1 MVPNSLVYHLL
12 MFHSFRVLELR
23 GRIPGKHTNTKYLVQ
38 VGVANDGKL
47 NGIDMN
53 LYADCGSSPN
63 DLDVGYAQT
72 WVDNGKQYFIIYIL
86 THTH

>member
-1 MVPNSLVYHLL
+1 M
-12 MFHSFRVLELR
+12 
-23 GRIPGKHTNTKYLVQ
+23 
-38 VGVANDGKL
+38 ANDGKL

-72 WVDNGKQYFIIYIL
+72 WADNGKYYFIIYIL
-86 THTH
+86 TYTH